1 MEVSHS
7 RGDIRCCHEVFALLD
22 AEFRDRRV
30 EGNRQQAN
38 HDIGLTDHVLNGDF
52 VCHVDEHRPRVLVFT
67 GKSFCL
73 GQRIA
78 SC

>member
-1 MEVSHS
+1 MEVFHG
-7 RGDIRCCHEVFALLD
+7 RGDIRSRHEVFTLLD
-22 AEFRDRRV
+22 AEIRNSWV